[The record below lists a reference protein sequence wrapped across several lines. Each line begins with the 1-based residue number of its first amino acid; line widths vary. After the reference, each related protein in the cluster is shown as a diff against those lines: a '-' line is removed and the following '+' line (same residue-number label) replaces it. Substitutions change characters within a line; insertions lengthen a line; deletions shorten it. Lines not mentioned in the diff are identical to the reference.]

1 MADPSPASFLS
12 GFSSR
17 LRLRPEIAALLAV
30 ITVIPACG
38 REPKDGAPA
47 PSPPS
52 ATTAAAV
59 VTTPWCGEG
68 WRALDETT
76 CVALPEKLA
85 MPASLVVYA
94 HGMIA
99 PDALPTEEQATLLAA
114 SRSLGIAV
122 LFSRGT
128 AGLCTWEP
136 KVVDHFC
143 WPTRQEAVDE
153 AGPGIVAGWV
163 QAQARAEELAGQRFE
178 RRYLFG
184 FSNGGYF
191 TAFLSVEGRFPV
203 AGVGVVGAGRT
214 AIDESLSGALH
225 PPFYLAVGDQEAA
238 GTRQDAA
245 NLAHVL
251 TLRGWPLK
259 LTVHPGRGHE
269 LHEDDLTNAWAAW
282 GR

>member
-1 MADPSPASFLS
+1 MAETAPTSFLS
-12 GFSSR
+12 RFSSR
-17 LRLRPEIAALLAV
+17 LRLGPEIAALLAMIAV
-30 ITVIPACG
+30 VPACG
-38 REPKDGAPA
+38 REPKDGTPA
-47 PSPPS
+47 PSPTP
-52 ATTAAAV
+52 AAIAAAV

-68 WRALDETT
+68 WRALDEVT
-76 CVALPEKLA
+76 CVALPEKFA
-85 MPASLVVYA
+85 SPASLVVHV

-114 SRSLGIAV
+114 SRTLGVAV
-122 LFSRGT
+122 LFSRG
-128 AGLCTWEP
+128 APGLCAWEP
-136 KVVDHFC
+136 KVVDNLC

-153 AGPGIVAGWV
+153 AGPGIVAGWA
-163 QAQARAEELAGQRFE
+163 QAQARAEELAGLRFE

-203 AGVGVVGAGRT
+203 DGVGVVGAGRT

-259 LTVHPGRGHE
+259 FVVHPGRGHE
-269 LHEDDLTNAWAAW
+269 LHEDDLSSAWAAW